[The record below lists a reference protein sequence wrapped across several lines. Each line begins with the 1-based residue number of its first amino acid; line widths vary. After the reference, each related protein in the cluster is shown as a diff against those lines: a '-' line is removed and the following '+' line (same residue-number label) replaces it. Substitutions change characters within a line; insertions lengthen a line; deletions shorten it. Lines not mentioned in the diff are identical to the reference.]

1 MGSRQAVS
9 RTSIGTIAALM
20 LLVAPIS
27 AMDADE
33 TATYQLEL
41 DITWSAETN
50 PLEFPL
56 GAHLSS
62 VLAATH
68 HGRYTMFRD
77 GDTASS
83 GLELVAEN
91 GRTSIMKAE
100 MAEAQRR
107 DRLDAII
114 EAGALKKVP
123 GQVTMTITAK
133 KSHPLLSFV
142 TMIAPS
148 PDWFTGAADVSLIQD
163 DKWIEQQEITLWA
176 WDSGTDSGESYTAQN
191 LDTQPRQSIR
201 LVTTPHFLGEAGL
214 VPFGR
219 AMLKRVRE

>member
-1 MGSRQAVS
+1 MGTRKADS
-9 RTSIGTIAALM
+9 RTSICTIAALM
-20 LLVAPIS
+20 LLVAPTS

-33 TATYQLEL
+33 TATYELEL
-41 DITWSAETN
+41 NITWSAETN

-62 VLAATH
+62 VIAATH
-68 HGRYTMFRD
+68 NGRYTMFRD

-91 GRTSIMKAE
+91 GRTSIIKAE

-107 DRLDAII
+107 DRLDAIV
-114 EAGALKKVP
+114 EAGALKEVP
-123 GQVTMTITAK
+123 GQVTMMITAK

-163 DKWIEQQEITLWA
+163 DTWIEHKEITLWV
-176 WDSGTDSGESYTAQN
+176 WDSGTDSGETYTAQN
-191 LDTQPRQSIR
+191 MGTQPQQSIR
-201 LVTTPHFLGEAGL
+201 LVTTPHFFNETAL

-219 AMLKRVRE
+219 ATLKRVRE

>member
-9 RTSIGTIAALM
+9 QTLISITAALM
-20 LLVAPIS
+20 LLAAPAL
-27 AMDADE
+27 AMDEDE
-33 TATYQLEL
+33 TATYELEL

-50 PLEFPL
+50 PLDFPL
-56 GAHLSS
+56 GGHLSS
-62 VLAATH
+62 VIAATH

-91 GRTSIMKAE
+91 GRPSIMKAE

-107 DRLDAII
+107 DRLDTIV
-114 EAGALKKVP
+114 EAGALKEVP
-123 GQVTMTITAK
+123 GQVTVMITAK

-148 PDWFTGAADVSLIQD
+148 PDWFTGAADISLIQD
-163 DKWIEQQEITLWA
+163 DRWIEQQEITLWA
-176 WDSGTDSGESYTAQN
+176 WDSGTDSGDTYTAQN
-191 LDTQPRQSIR
+191 LDTQPQQSVR
-201 LVTTPHFLGEAGL
+201 LVTTPHFLNEAGL

-219 AMLKRVRE
+219 ATLKRVQE